1 MYFGVQK
8 SFEKRILYKVR
19 HGTAP
24 SEFKIYIFGGGGAC
38 FLPFLHTGSHF
49 LASFQSLTLAMP
61 SFLLMCNFDPFSRF
75 RGSV

>member
-8 SFEKRILYKVR
+8 SFEKRVFYKVR

-24 SEFKIYIFGGGGAC
+24 SKFKIYIFGGGGRV
-38 FLPFLHTGSHF
+38 FLPFLHTSSHF
-49 LASFQSLTLAMP
+49 LASFQPLTLAMP
-61 SFLLMCNFDPFSRF
+61 SFSPMCNFDPFSRF

>member
-8 SFEKRILYKVR
+8 SFEKRVLYKVR

-24 SEFKIYIFGGGGAC
+24 SEFKIYIFRGGGRVFCRFCTLAA
-38 FLPFLHTGSHF
+38 TF
-49 LASFQSLTLAMP
+49 LASFQPLPLATL
-61 SFLLMCNFDPFSRF
+61 SFALMCNFGPFSRF

>member
-24 SEFKIYIFGGGGAC
+24 SEFKIYIFRGGGGV
-38 FLPFLHTGSHF
+38 FLPFLHTSSHF
-49 LASFQSLTLAMP
+49 LAPFQPLTLAMP
-61 SFLLMCNFDPFSRF
+61 SFFANVQFWPF
-75 RGSV
+75 

>member
-24 SEFKIYIFGGGGAC
+24 SEFKIYIFRGGGRV
-38 FLPFLHTGSHF
+38 FLPFLHAGSHF
-49 LASFQSLTLAMP
+49 
-61 SFLLMCNFDPFSRF
+61 FSAF
-75 RGSV
+75 SAVTPCHA

>member
-24 SEFKIYIFGGGGAC
+24 SEFKIYIFRGGGAC
-38 FLPFLHTGSHF
+38 FLPFLHTSSHF
-49 LASFQSLTLAMP
+49 LAPFQPLPLAMP
-61 SFLLMCNFDPFSRF
+61 SFSPMCNFGPFSRF

>member
-8 SFEKRILYKVR
+8 SFEKRVFYKVR

-24 SEFKIYIFGGGGAC
+24 SEFKIYIFRGGGRVFC
-38 FLPFLHTGSHF
+38 RFLHAGSHF
-49 LASFQSLTLAMP
+49 LAPFQPLPLAALSFA
-61 SFLLMCNFDPFSRF
+61 LMCNFGPFSRF

>member
-24 SEFKIYIFGGGGAC
+24 SEFKIYIFRGGGRVFC
-38 FLPFLHTGSHF
+38 RFCT
-49 LASFQSLTLAMP
+49 LTATFWRL
-61 SFLLMCNFDPFSRF
+61 FSRCPLP
-75 RGSV
+75 RLVLR

>member
-24 SEFKIYIFGGGGAC
+24 SKFKIYIFGGGGRVFC
-38 FLPFLHTGSHF
+38 
-49 LASFQSLTLAMP
+49 
-61 SFLLMCNFDPFSRF
+61 RF
-75 RGSV
+75 CTPAATF

>member
-24 SEFKIYIFGGGGAC
+24 SKFKIYIFRGGGRVFHCFRTPAAT
-38 FLPFLHTGSHF
+38 FLPPFQPSP
-49 LASFQSLTLAMP
+49 LAALSFA
-61 SFLLMCNFDPFSRF
+61 LMCNFGHFSKF
-75 RGSV
+75 RGFV